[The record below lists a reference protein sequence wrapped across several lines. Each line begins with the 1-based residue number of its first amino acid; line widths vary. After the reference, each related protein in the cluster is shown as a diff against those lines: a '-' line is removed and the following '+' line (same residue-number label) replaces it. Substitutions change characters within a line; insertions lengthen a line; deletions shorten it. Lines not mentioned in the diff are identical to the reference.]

1 MRLGAHLSIAQGL
14 PQAVAMAKRIGAN
27 TFQYFT
33 RNPRGGRARQIG
45 ETEIKEWLEVRA
57 KSDIYPVVA
66 HLPYT
71 VNLAAFPGKLR
82 DFAALVLKEDLER
95 VKLIG
100 GEYIVTHPGRHK
112 GDTAEALKR
121 LAAVIR
127 ENFLHGQLQGPML
140 LLETMAGQTGELGSL
155 DELCQVLDLLDWP
168 SQVGI
173 CLDSAHLF
181 AAGWNLKSPAGCDDL
196 VAALEDKFGLDRIKV
211 LHLND
216 SLAPLGSNR
225 DRHAC
230 IGEGELGEE
239 GISVIIN
246 HPFLGS
252 LPMILETTVEK
263 YEDYGKEIVRVLSL
277 YKQRAEE
284 T

>member
-14 PQAVAMAKRIGAN
+14 PKAVTMAKRIRAN

-45 ETEIKEWLEVRA
+45 EKEIEEWLEVRS
-57 KSDIYPVVA
+57 KNDIYPVVA

-71 VNLAAFPGKLR
+71 VNLAAPPGKLR
-82 DFAALVLKEDLER
+82 DFAALVLREDLER

-112 GDTAEALKR
+112 GDKTEALR
-121 LAAVIR
+121 LLATIIQ
-127 ENFLHGQLQGPML
+127 ENFLRGQNSGPML

-155 DELCQVLDLLDWP
+155 DELQQVLDMLDWAP
-168 SQVGI
+168 QVGI

-181 AAGWNLKSPAGCDDL
+181 AAGWNLKSPSGCDDL
-196 VAALEDKFGLDRIKV
+196 VAVLEERFGLERIKV

-239 GISVIIN
+239 GIGTIIN
-246 HPFLGS
+246 HSFLGS

-263 YEDYGKEIVRVLSL
+263 YEDYGKEITKVLSL
-277 YKQRAEE
+277 KQNSEE
-284 T
+284 R